1 MVVGNFDDNKMVHS
15 FFKSYSL
22 DLVIDISLAKGQIEE
37 AENGQHE
44 IFIQPT
50 EWLTFANKLW
60 VMIFLFKIQLCTFIA
75 QISFIATITG
85 TFAWTLSSATS
96 LKKNI

>member
-37 AENGQHE
+37 TENGQHE

-50 EWLTFANKLW
+50 E
-60 VMIFLFKIQLCTFIA
+60 
-75 QISFIATITG
+75 
-85 TFAWTLSSATS
+85 
-96 LKKNI
+96 